1 MLRSNRKHTDLGG
14 KDELMIIGNIIT
26 GRTKSVTVKHRSHN
40 IAIAEQNGR
49 RTIPRLHHCCIIII
63 EIFLFLGHGTVIHP
77 RLRNGNHHGQRK
89 RHTAHD
95 QKFQCIIQHCGIGT
109 GRINHRKYLI

>member
-1 MLRSNRKHTDLGG
+1 MLRSNRQHADLGG
-14 KDELMIIGNIIT
+14 KNELMIIGNIIT

-40 IAIAEQNGR
+40 ISIAEQNGR
-49 RTIPRLHHCCIIII
+49 RTIPRLHHRCIIII

-77 RLRNGNHHGQRK
+77 WLRNGNHYGQRQ
-89 RHTAHD
+89 RHTAHH
-95 QKFQCIIQHCGIGT
+95 QKFQCIIKHCGIGT